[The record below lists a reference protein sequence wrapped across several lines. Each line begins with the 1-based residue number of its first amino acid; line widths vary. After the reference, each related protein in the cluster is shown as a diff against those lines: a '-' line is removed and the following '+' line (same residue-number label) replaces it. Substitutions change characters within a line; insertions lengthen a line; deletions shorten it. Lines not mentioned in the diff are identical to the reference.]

1 MVRDDA
7 RERSRSVSH
16 RSVRSA
22 RACAAETRTDTRP
35 GEPSARRPRRASTRV
50 HTRAR
55 AESLDRERVG
65 IQQQRSRGVT
75 AFQTRRMSVV
85 ARLRRA
91 HVDGCATARVDDET
105 TSTLCIAS
113 DKPFVIGRSAD
124 ADVRLSEPTVSRK
137 HAVFQFVD
145 GWVVMKNT
153 SALNP
158 VALND
163 AVLEANAAV
172 RMRHGDVVGIQ
183 LTDDEEV
190 RFVFEQTVENAVRSP
205 LRESDGNTPPQV
217 SPVKGSPARA
227 RGGETENRAPD
238 SIRKSTPRR
247 LETLSKLTGTPMPS
261 KDVLAR
267 VSTLKMSAAKP
278 ASPAKTLEATNVDAT
293 LAGSDFDE
301 EGSPEARA
309 SIVPKSPAKS
319 ALKAP
324 ENRLAVRPSTIR
336 RRSISFANEEE
347 LEAIKWIAPH
357 NGKVELCGRIAPLAL
372 NAPRS
377 PRQRQSP
384 SRSPKSA
391 VKALP
396 APPVVL
402 ALPAPETKSSKPPRR
417 SSISFKAVEDGEE
430 SETPDASFTR
440 SGSHIQRRD
449 TPRASSRRRSTSPSA
464 ESTPTGTVE
473 RATDSDVD
481 KTESE
486 TAVTPTNGPSDF
498 MSRVNVVATPSSEFK
513 RPAAPHNTPVVGEFS
528 LDGFNLFRT
537 PGETPRHLE
546 TFFEEDTACVAIM
559 RAVETLE
566 AEADEDVNA
575 AKDIDMALKSVPTP
589 PSAKKRVDEWLQSNG
604 ALAEILN
611 VDNEGQL
618 ESVVAA
624 VEPSP
629 AKSVVVR
636 CNRRRNGRGNSGLS
650 LRMQQLH
657 DALKLTRRAL
667 SKERKRSA
675 ALKEMYLE
683 LLSTKQEQ
691 TSPQEVKTPKVAMHV
706 SLRNATPPP
715 QKTPKVA
722 LQVNV
727 KEATPKTPKI
737 VLNVSVKQPAS
748 GTPIAAIAE
757 KDIVCKDSKMEAA
770 DKKPSVD
777 HCSVCEVVDKCKTVS
792 CEGCARTFHL
802 KCLKPKLTRTP
813 KGPWTCSSCPPL
825 EDVPSQPVQTEK
837 RARETETEIVTASR
851 SSRRARR

>member
-1 MVRDDA
+1 
-7 RERSRSVSH
+7 
-16 RSVRSA
+16 
-22 RACAAETRTDTRP
+22 
-35 GEPSARRPRRASTRV
+35 
-50 HTRAR
+50 
-55 AESLDRERVG
+55 
-65 IQQQRSRGVT
+65 
-75 AFQTRRMSVV
+75 MSVV

-91 HVDGCATARVDDET
+91 DDE
-105 TSTLCIAS
+105 SNPRVSARDDISSSPLCIAS
-113 DKPFVIGRSAD
+113 DKPFVIGRSVD
-124 ADVRLSEPTVSRK
+124 ADVRLREPTVSRK
-137 HAVFQFVD
+137 HAVFQLVD
-145 GWVVMKNT
+145 GWVVMKNM

-183 LTDDEEV
+183 VTDDEEV
-190 RFVFEQTVENAVRSP
+190 RFVFEQIVETAVRSP
-205 LRESDGNTPPQV
+205 LRESDGNTPPSV
-217 SPVKGSPARA
+217 SPVKGTPARA
-227 RGGETENRAPD
+227 RAEESENLAPN

-247 LETLSKLTGTPMPS
+247 LETLRKLTGTPMPN

-267 VSTLKMSAAKP
+267 VSELKMSASKRG
-278 ASPAKTLEATNVDAT
+278 SPAKTFEATNADAT

-301 EGSPEARA
+301 QGSPEARA
-309 SIVPKSPAKS
+309 SITPKSPAKS

-324 ENRLAVRPSTIR
+324 ENRLAMRPSTIR

-372 NAPRS
+372 DAPRS
-377 PRQRQSP
+377 PRSPRSP
-384 SRSPKSA
+384 SKSPKSA

-402 ALPAPETKSSKPPRR
+402 ALPAPEAREASKPPRR

-440 SGSHIQRRD
+440 SGSRIQRRD
-449 TPRASSRRRSTSPSA
+449 TPRASSRRTSVSPSA

-473 RATDSDVD
+473 GANSDVD

-486 TAVTPTNGPSDF
+486 LAITPTDRPTNF
-498 MSRVNVVATPSSEFK
+498 MSRMNVVATPSSEFK
-513 RPAAPHNTPVVGEFS
+513 RPAAPHNTPVAGEFS

-537 PGETPRHLE
+537 PGATPRQIQRI
-546 TFFEEDTACVAIM
+546 FEEDTVCVAIM
-559 RAVETLE
+559 RAVESLE
-566 AEADEDVNA
+566 AEAEEDVSA
-575 AKDIDMALKSVPTP
+575 AKDLDMALKSVPTP
-589 PSAKKRVDEWLQSNG
+589 PSAKKRVDEWLESNG

-611 VDNEGQL
+611 ADNESQL
-618 ESVVAA
+618 ESGIAA

-629 AKSVVVR
+629 AKSVVVK
-636 CNRRRNGRGNSGLS
+636 CNRRRNGRGNNGLS

-683 LLSTKQEQ
+683 LLSTKQEA
-691 TSPQEVKTPKVAMHV
+691 TSPQEMKTPRVAMHV
-706 SLRNATPPP
+706 SLRHATPPP
-715 QKTPKVA
+715 QKTPKVTM
-722 LQVNV
+722 QINV

-737 VLNVSVKQPAS
+737 VLNVSVKQPAPE
-748 GTPIAAIAE
+748 TPIAVVAE
-757 KDIVCKDSKMEAA
+757 EEIVHNASKIEAA
-770 DKKPSVD
+770 AKKPIVD

-792 CEGCARTFHL
+792 CERCACVFHL
-802 KCLKPKLTRTP
+802 KCLQPKLTRTP

-825 EDVPSQPVQTEK
+825 EDVASQPVQSEK
-837 RARETETEIVTASR
+837 REREAEIVNASR
-851 SSRRARR
+851 PSRRARH